1 MKLLTEFTTA
11 APALA
16 TVAISPDEGLE
27 LSPPMALLNAVTED
41 WIALVSL
48 GKSLLAELTRAV
60 ASLSILLA
68 WDLSALAPLLAFK
81 LVRPWME
88 LCRLLRSVQYDGLL
102 LPQPAS
108 ATSPTV
114 AMPRARGVH
123 FGVLRFMAL
132 MFSIMFAN
140 LKLGR

>member
-1 MKLLTEFTTA
+1 MKLLTEFTTL
-11 APALA
+11 APALVTA
-16 TVAISPDEGLE
+16 AICPDEGLE
-27 LSPPMALLNAVTED
+27 LSPLAALLNAVTED

-68 WDLSALAPLLAFK
+68 CDLSALAPLLAFR

-108 ATSPTV
+108 ATSPTA
-114 AMPRARGVH
+114 AMLRARGVH
-123 FGVLRFMAL
+123 FGALRFMAL